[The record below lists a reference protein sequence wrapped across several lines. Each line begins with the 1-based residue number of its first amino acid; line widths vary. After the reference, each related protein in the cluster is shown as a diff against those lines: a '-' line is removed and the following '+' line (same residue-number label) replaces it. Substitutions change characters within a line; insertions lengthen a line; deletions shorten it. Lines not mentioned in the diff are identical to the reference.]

1 MIPDSQQGLYFRRA
15 LFTVHL
21 CRVDFL
27 RVNCDCLA
35 SFAQKRAQ
43 PVPAVP
49 RLGLSLDAA
58 HLFGCRG
65 RPYRELVDDPACA
78 VLARPGSHPGRHSIL
93 LPLAQVAW
101 RFRRSLRSWLT
112 YLDRFPADLSPSHR
126 FPVVTKNRYL

>member
-27 RVNCDCLA
+27 RVNCDCPA

-43 PVPAVP
+43 PIPAVP

-65 RPYRELVDDPACA
+65 RCHCELVDGPACA
-78 VLARPGSHPGRHSIL
+78 LLAGSGSDPRAIL
-93 LPLAQVAW
+93 LPLAQAAVH
-101 RFRRSLRSWLT
+101 
-112 YLDRFPADLSPSHR
+112 PG
-126 FPVVTKNRYL
+126 